1 MKINYQKK
9 LFKPIPTKQNTCR
22 ARRIKQQLAL
32 SRKDSLLN
40 VLKKHK
46 RIYDE

>member
-22 ARRIKQQLAL
+22 ARRIKQQIGAF
-32 SRKDSLLN
+32 
-40 VLKKHK
+40 KKRFFTK
-46 RIYDE
+46 RAKKAQKNL